1 MVNEQKTIMQL
12 LDDLAVQVLIVEPG
26 DLSAVGE
33 LLEILELLLG
43 HEGIHENQHFLAMV
57 DALKKVFEGM
67 IMGEYSD
74 SQECFDGLIQS
85 VTIMQEVE
93 RCDESNMSRFCGFL
107 QAAGYEIDAQVFG
120 VSSDGGDDS
129 DGSDVDTRFLADPEM
144 LTAFIEESAEHLA
157 AIEDCVLELETNPT
171 DEEMIN
177 SIFRSFHTIKGI
189 AGCTDLDDIAHL
201 AHTTE
206 NLLDEVRNGRHEMN
220 SEAIDIALEV
230 GDRIGKMVGVV
241 KAVFEKGVD
250 EYKKIEIDD
259 LVTKVNHILTGDVE
273 EKTLEEIVSDGGVED
288 EETLEEETGKL
299 DLGQDGDIPDFLQ
312 DADLVAGFVSEAFE
326 HLEAI
331 EVNVLEL
338 EQAPDDIDIINNIF
352 RPFHTVKG
360 VSGFLNLTHINKLAH
375 TTENLL
381 DDVRNNKI
389 AMNADIIDIVLGV
402 GDFLRSMV
410 QNISDMLEQGPDAY
424 QFFDISEWVAKVVAV
439 QAGQSLVDVGV
450 PAGESQ
456 PSPVTPE
463 KVVPEEKVSPEEK
476 TSNTIKPQNEAPKPT
491 PVASA
496 IAAPKNVSSATP
508 PARSRSRKAK
518 ISASIK
524 VDVEK
529 LDGLVNAVGELVIMQ
544 AMVRQNPLIT
554 SVSDPRINKDFSQLS
569 RITTELQK
577 TAMSMRMVPIRQTFQ
592 KMTRLVRDLS
602 KKSGKTVDLV
612 MEGEETEIDRNMV
625 DSIYDPLVHMMRNSV
640 DHGVQV
646 SADREAVGKPGK
658 GTVKLAAYHKGGNI
672 IIEIH
677 DDGQGLNTAKIK
689 SKALERG
696 LIAEGDHPSDHE
708 INNMIFMPGF
718 STADQITD
726 VSGRGVGM
734 DVVKKGVEKLRGKV
748 ELISTP
754 GEGTQF
760 LMRLPLT
767 LAIIDGI
774 IVRVGQERYI
784 IPTIAIQESMR
795 PRKEQYK
802 TVQGKGEI
810 LMARDMLIPV
820 IRLYHVFG
828 VEDGVEEITEGIV
841 VVVENEGRQRALL
854 VDELLGKQEV
864 VIKSLGGYL
873 TDIKGVAGGTILS
886 DGRVGLILDLAGLI
900 STSSDTGSP
909 RVGYEDV

>member
-1 MVNEQKTIMQL
+1 MVSEQKTIMQL
-12 LDDLAVQVLIVEPG
+12 LDDLAVQILIVEPG

-33 LLEILELLLG
+33 LLEILESLLG
-43 HEGIHENQHFLAMV
+43 HEGIHDNQNLSAMV

-74 SQECFDGLIQS
+74 SRECFDGLIKS
-85 VTIMQEVE
+85 VTILQEIE
-93 RCDESNMSRFCGFL
+93 RGDEANIDKFCGFL
-107 QAAGYEIDAQVFG
+107 QATGFELDVQAFG
-120 VSSDGGDDS
+120 VSDDGGEI
-129 DGSDVDTRFLADPEM
+129 DTRFLADPEM
-144 LTAFIEESAEHLA
+144 LTAFIEESGEHLA

-171 DEEMIN
+171 DDETIN

-206 NLLDEVRNGRHEMN
+206 NLLDEVRNGRREMN
-220 SEAIDIALEV
+220 GEAIDIALEV

-241 KAVFEKGVD
+241 KAVFEKGTG
-250 EYKKIEIDD
+250 EYKKIEIAD
-259 LVTKVNHILTGDVE
+259 LVAKVNHILTGESSDAGESVS
-273 EKTLEEIVSDGGVED
+273 EEITTGDVVSEA
-288 EETLEEETGKL
+288 ENTEEESPGL

-402 GDFLRSMV
+402 GDYLRSMV
-410 QNISDMLEQGPDAY
+410 QNISDMLEQGPSAY

-439 QAGQSLVDVGV
+439 QAGQSLADVDAGV
-450 PAGESQ
+450 AKTDSQ
-456 PSPVTPE
+456 PVAADSVSPVKETAD
-463 KVVPEEKVSPEEK
+463 KDS
-476 TSNTIKPQNEAPKPT
+476 APKPKPSEKT
-491 PVASA
+491 AQAAAASA
-496 IAAPKNVSSATP
+496 SVPPKGAVSASP
-508 PARSRSRKAK
+508 VRSKKSK

-544 AMVRQNPLIT
+544 AMVRQNPLII
-554 SVSDPRINKDFSQLS
+554 SVSDPKLNKDFSQLS
-569 RITTELQK
+569 RITSELQK

-602 KKSGKTVDLV
+602 KKSGKVVDLV

-640 DHGVQV
+640 DHGVQLP
-646 SADREAVGKPGK
+646 ADREAVGKPGK

-677 DDGQGLNTAKIK
+677 DDGQGLNTEKIK

-802 TVQGKGEI
+802 TVQGQGET
-810 LMARDMLIPV
+810 LMVRDMLIPV

-828 VEDGVEEITEGIV
+828 VENGVEKITDGIV
-841 VVVENEGRQRALL
+841 VVIENEGRQRALL

-900 STSSDTGSP
+900 SASDEMGSP
-909 RVGYEDV
+909 IVGNEEF

>member
-1 MVNEQKTIMQL
+1 MAEEQKAIMQL
-12 LDDLAVQVLIVEPG
+12 LDDLAVKILIVEPG
-26 DLSAVGE
+26 DLSAIGD
-33 LLEILELLLG
+33 LLEVFESLLA
-43 HEGIHENQHFLAMV
+43 HEDMGENKVLASMI

-74 SQECFDGLIQS
+74 TQECFDGLINS
-85 VTIMQEVE
+85 VTVLQEVE
-93 RCDESNMSRFCGFL
+93 RGDDANIATFCGYL
-107 QAAGYEIDAQVFG
+107 KATGYEIDAADFG
-120 VSSDGGDDS
+120 VEDSGGDT
-129 DGSDVDTRFLADPEM
+129 GEVDTRFLADPEM
-144 LTAFIEESAEHLA
+144 LTAFIEESVEHLA
-157 AIEDCVLELETNPT
+157 AIEDCVLDLESNPT
-171 DEEMIN
+171 DEETIN

-201 AHTTE
+201 AHATE
-206 NLLDEVRNGRHEMN
+206 NLLDEVRNGRHAMDGD
-220 SEAIDIALEV
+220 AIDMALAV
-230 GDRIGKMVGVV
+230 GDRIGKMVEVV
-241 KAVFEKGVD
+241 KNVFENGVE

-259 LVTKVNHILTGDVE
+259 LVVRVNQLLNGEKADVE
-273 EKTLEEIVSDGGVED
+273 EVQP
-288 EETLEEETGKL
+288 EETVEPVAAEAVQESAGDEPVKL

-331 EVNVLEL
+331 EVNVLDL

-389 AMNADIIDIVLGV
+389 TMNADIIDIVLGV
-402 GDFLRSMV
+402 GDYLRSMV

-424 QFFDISEWVAKVVAV
+424 QFFDISEWVTKVVAV
-439 QAGQSLVDVGV
+439 QNGQALADVVVDGGAAPATAPAPAAEPKKV
-450 PAGESQ
+450 P
-456 PSPVTPE
+456 
-463 KVVPEEKVSPEEK
+463 VPK
-476 TSNTIKPQNEAPKPT
+476 
-491 PVASA
+491 VASPKVEA
-496 IAAPKNVSSATP
+496 VKPDAGAKAAQAPSSPPAAPAPTAAP
-508 PARSRSRKAK
+508 PAARPKKAK
-518 ISASIK
+518 IGASIK

-554 SVSDPRINKDFSQLS
+554 SVSDPKLNKDFSQLS
-569 RITTELQK
+569 RITSELQK

-646 SADREAVGKPGK
+646 PEEREALGKPGK

-677 DDGQGLNTAKIK
+677 DDGHGLNTTKIR
-689 SKALERG
+689 SKAKERG

-708 INNMIFMPGF
+708 VNNMIFLPGF
-718 STADQITD
+718 STADKITD

-748 ELISTP
+748 ELVSTP

-784 IPTIAIQESMR
+784 IPTTAIQESMR

-802 TVQGKGEI
+802 TVQGQGET
-810 LMARDMLIPV
+810 LMVRESLIPI

-828 VEDGVEEITEGIV
+828 VQNGIEKVTEGIV
-841 VVVENEGRQRALL
+841 VVIENEGRQRALL

-873 TDIKGVAGGTILS
+873 KDINGVAGGTILS

-900 STSSDTGSP
+900 SASNEMGSP
-909 RVGYEDV
+909 IVGDDEI

>member
-1 MVNEQKTIMQL
+1 MADAQKAIEQL
-12 LDDLAVQVLIVEPG
+12 LDDLAVKIMNVEPG
-26 DLSAVGE
+26 DLSAIGE
-33 LLEILELLLG
+33 LLEIFDSLLG
-43 HEGIHENQHFLAMV
+43 HADMAEQPMMVSMV

-74 SQECFDGLIQS
+74 SQECFDGLINS
-85 VTIMQEVE
+85 ITVLQEVE
-93 RCDESNMSRFCGFL
+93 RGDDANMGVFCEYL
-107 QAAGYEIDAQVFG
+107 QATGYEIDPAVFG
-120 VSSDGGDDS
+120 ISSEP
-129 DGSDVDTRFLADPEM
+129 GSDAEVDTRFLADTEM
-144 LTAFIEESAEHLA
+144 LMAFIEESTEYLT
-157 AIEDCVLELETNPT
+157 AIEDSVLELESNPT
-171 DEEMIN
+171 DAETIN

-189 AGCTDLDDIAHL
+189 AGCTDLDDIARL
-201 AHTTE
+201 AHSTE
-206 NLLDEVRNGRHEMN
+206 NLLDEVRNGRHAMDG
-220 SEAIDIALEV
+220 EAIDVALAV
-230 GDRIGKMVGVV
+230 GDRIGKMVAVV
-241 KAVFEKGVD
+241 KNVFENGVS
-250 EYKKIEIDD
+250 EYQKIEVDD
-259 LVTKVNHILTGDVE
+259 LIERVNKVLAGDSGE
-273 EKTLEEIVSDGGVED
+273 AAGED
-288 EETLEEETGKL
+288 EVLGEPLSTSAEAESGSGQGESPAKL

-338 EQAPDDIDIINNIF
+338 EQAPDDVDIINNIF

-410 QNISDMLEQGPDAY
+410 QNISDMLEQGPEAY
-424 QFFDISEWVAKVVAV
+424 QFFDISDWVAKVVAV
-439 QAGQSLVDVGV
+439 QSGQSLADVELPGKDAPGASDPV
-450 PAGESQ
+450 PA
-456 PSPVTPE
+456 E
-463 KVVPEEKVSPEEK
+463 KEEK
-476 TSNTIKPQNEAPKPT
+476 TDSLPDAEQAPEPAKVAPTVAKPSAQVAKTPAPAP
-491 PVASA
+491 
-496 IAAPKNVSSATP
+496 AATAP
-508 PARSRSRKAK
+508 RKKSK
-518 ISASIK
+518 IGASIK

-544 AMVRQNPLIT
+544 AMVRQNPLVT
-554 SVSDPRINKDFSQLS
+554 SVSDPKLNKDFTQLS
-569 RITTELQK
+569 RITSELQK

-602 KKSGKTVDLV
+602 KKSGKIVDLV

-646 SADREAVGKPGK
+646 SEEREALGKPGK

-677 DDGQGLNTAKIK
+677 DDGQGLNTAKIR
-689 SKALERG
+689 SKAKERG

-708 INNMIFMPGF
+708 VNNMIFLPGF
-718 STADQITD
+718 STADKITD

-784 IPTIAIQESMR
+784 IPTTAIQESMR
-795 PRKEQYK
+795 PRKEHYK
-802 TVQGKGEI
+802 TVQGQGET
-810 LMARDMLIPV
+810 LMVRDSLIPV
-820 IRLYHVFG
+820 IRLYHVFD
-828 VEDGVEEITEGIV
+828 VEGGIEKITDGIV
-841 VVVENEGRQRALL
+841 VVIENEGRQRALL

-873 TDIKGVAGGTILS
+873 KDINGVAGGTILS

-900 STSSDTGSP
+900 SASDDIGSP
-909 RVGYEDV
+909 LVAGEHL